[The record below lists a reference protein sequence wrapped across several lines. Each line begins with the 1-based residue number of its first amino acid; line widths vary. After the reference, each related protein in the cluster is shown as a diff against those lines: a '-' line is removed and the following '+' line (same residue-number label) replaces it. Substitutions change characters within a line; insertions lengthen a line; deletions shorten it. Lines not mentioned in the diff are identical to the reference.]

1 MLDAT
6 VAKNQEN
13 LQWDQRFIPIMR
25 PNATCPAIEMIIIA
39 RQTRKTIERF
49 SLSVKFFAVALLEKF
64 IKKIAQISKCVIAIK

>member
-1 MLDAT
+1 
-6 VAKNQEN
+6 
-13 LQWDQRFIPIMR
+13 MR